1 MVIASDPEEA
11 VQEPEVQPPLDPLS
25 TSFDHGNPISIPP
38 PTMMPLNTAV
48 MLSQRRRRKHSAS
61 LKRSA
66 STPNVRGFPNGDPS
80 MTLAEKRRNKL
91 GYHRTSVACG
101 HCRRRKIRCLLAP
114 DDLQNRCANCIRL
127 KKDCNFF
134 PVDQQPQLERRPRTS
149 SRAGTM
155 ASSSSDSSPALAGD
169 HLPYSLD
176 CTEEF
181 NAFSQPSLSALF
193 TTSRGSISGLISP
206 LTRGPIITNAF
217 EVPLQNRPSWDSPFL
232 DHGPTSAGHSS
243 PGDSTHA
250 YWGRHSGSP
259 MTPGFS
265 PHLPGPAGSIHSPPD
280 ARSSFTSFAPS
291 RSDFGWSSAQRSM
304 SFGLVE
310 DFSLNGH
317 NHNQNHYHPQSA
329 SMDYRRRAS
338 DMHPPSLQTSNNSS
352 NTSISEAHMTPL
364 SVPISSSPP
373 QHWVAPTTWGSL
385 PNSSLVTKGPDQWS
399 EPTILAKVQEED
411 FGPLYGGEPAII
423 YADADLQ

>member
-1 MVIASDPEEA
+1 MAMASDSEEA
-11 VQEPEVQPPLDPLS
+11 VHDSDLQQPLDPLS
-25 TSFDHGNPISIPP
+25 TSSDHGDPTSIPP
-38 PTMMPLNTAV
+38 PAMMPLTTVA

-66 STPNVRGFPNGDPS
+66 STPNVRGLMDGDVG

-114 DDLQNRCANCIRL
+114 DDVHNRCANCIRL

-149 SRAGTM
+149 SRADTM
-155 ASSSSDSSPALAGD
+155 ASSSSDSSPALAGNR
-169 HLPYSLD
+169 LPYLLD
-176 CTEEF
+176 RTEEF
-181 NAFSQPSLSALF
+181 NAFQQPSLSAPF
-193 TTSRGSISGLISP
+193 TSSRGSIGGLISP
-206 LTRGPIITNAF
+206 LTRGPITTNAF
-217 EVPLQNRPSWDSPFL
+217 ELPPQNRLSWESPFL
-232 DHGPTSAGHSS
+232 EHGPTSAGHSS

-265 PHLPGPAGSIHSPPD
+265 PHLPASTASIHSAPD

-291 RSDFGWSSAQRSM
+291 RSDSGWSSAQRSM

-310 DFSLNGH
+310 DLSLNY
-317 NHNQNHYHPQSA
+317 HNQNHYHPQST

-364 SVPISSSPP
+364 SVSISSPP
-373 QHWVAPTTWGSL
+373 LQHWGAPTTWGSL
-385 PNSSLVTKGPDQWS
+385 PNSSLVTKGPDQWYS

-411 FGPLYGGEPAII
+411 FGPHYGGEPAII
-423 YADADLQ
+423 YADADPQ

>member
-1 MVIASDPEEA
+1 MASDPEEA
-11 VQEPEVQPPLDPLS
+11 VLESDVQPPLDPLS
-25 TSFDHGNPISIPP
+25 TSFDHGDPTSIPP
-38 PTMMPLNTAV
+38 PTMMPLTTAA

-66 STPNVRGFPNGDPS
+66 STPNVRGLPSGDVG

-114 DDLQNRCANCIRL
+114 DDPQNRCANCIRL

-134 PVDQQPQLERRPRTS
+134 PVDQQPQLEGRPRTS
-149 SRAGTM
+149 SRADTV
-155 ASSSSDSSPALAGD
+155 ASSSSDSSPALAGM
-169 HLPYSLD
+169 HLPYQLD
-176 CTEEF
+176 HTEEF
-181 NAFSQPSLSALF
+181 STFSQPCLSAPF
-193 TTSRGSISGLISP
+193 TSSRGSIGGLISP
-206 LTRGPIITNAF
+206 MTRGPISTNAF
-217 EVPLQNRPSWDSPFL
+217 EFPPQNRPSWDSPFL

-243 PGDSTHA
+243 PGDSTQA

-265 PHLPGPAGSIHSPPD
+265 PHLPAPTGSIHSAPD

-291 RSDFGWSSAQRSM
+291 RSDSVWSSAQRSM
-304 SFGLVE
+304 SFGHVE
-310 DFSLNGH
+310 DLSLNFR
-317 NHNQNHYHPQSA
+317 NQNHYLPQSA

-364 SVPISSSPP
+364 SVPISSPPP
-373 QHWVAPTTWGSL
+373 QHWGAPTTWGSL
-385 PNSSLVTKGPDQWS
+385 PNSSLVTKGPDQWYS
-399 EPTILAKVQEED
+399 EPTTLAKVQEED
-411 FGPLYGGEPAII
+411 FGPHYGGEPAII